1 MVFLVLLYFHVE
13 MHNTNNFIESVKRH
27 AVSYNIILG
36 RFANTFWN
44 LSITVWKFENL
55 YVQNNSK
62 IFMASNVISSNF
74 WFLLLFIACAILCN
88 WIYIKIS
95 FSNSSVTSKL
105 KSSVDLLNLVRLA
118 TSGFKVKFLYSNW
131 ESSGTFHVSL
141 FCSNSVLMLLFDD
154 SPWSVLRVD
163 GRSFSL
169 SRTQVFYVE
178 AKTLVLPW
186 DHILFYRI
194 YSCCSTAMFLKT
206 N

>member
-1 MVFLVLLYFHVE
+1 MQ
-13 MHNTNNFIESVKRH
+13 SVTTS
-27 AVSYNIILG
+27 AWVG
-36 RFANTFWN
+36 FANTFWN

-62 IFMASNVISSNF
+62 IFMSSNVMSSNF

-105 KSSVDLLNLVRLA
+105 KSSVDLLNLLRLA
-118 TSGFKVKFLYSNW
+118 TSGFKDKFLYSNW
-131 ESSGTFHVSL
+131 ESSGTFQVSL
-141 FCSNSVLMLLFDD
+141 FCSDSVLLLLFDD
-154 SPWSVLRVD
+154 STWSVLRVD
-163 GRSFSL
+163 GCSSSL
-169 SRTQVFYVE
+169 SRTQIFYVE

-186 DHILFYRI
+186 DYILFYRV
-194 YSCCSTAMFLKT
+194 YSCCSAAMFLKT